1 MGLMMS
7 GRQIH
12 TEGALV
18 HEPSAY
24 EFRMVIEKLNRKE
37 SPGID
42 KIPAEFIKGRVE
54 QFALRSINLLILL
67 GIGRICLRS

>member
-12 TEGALV
+12 TAGALA

-37 SPGID
+37 SPGTD
-42 KIPAEFIKGRVE
+42 KIPVEFI
-54 QFALRSINLLILL
+54 
-67 GIGRICLRS
+67 

>member
-1 MGLMMS
+1 MYMGLMMS

-12 TEGALV
+12 TAGALV

-37 SPGID
+37 SPGND
-42 KIPAEFIKGRVE
+42 KIPVEFI
-54 QFALRSINLLILL
+54 
-67 GIGRICLRS
+67 